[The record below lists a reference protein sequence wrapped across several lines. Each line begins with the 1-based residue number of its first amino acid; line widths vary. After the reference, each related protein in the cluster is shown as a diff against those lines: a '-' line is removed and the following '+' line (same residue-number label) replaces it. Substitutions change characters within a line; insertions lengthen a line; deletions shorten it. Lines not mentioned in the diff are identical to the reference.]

1 MKRVMVDRRLFDTT
15 TNAARPDGDFS
26 SVLCLSLWEP
36 IDQVGDN
43 ARLLGLVRLAK
54 RSQPSEQADES
65 GQLLF

>member
-15 TNAARPDGDFS
+15 TNAAWPDGDLS
-26 SVLCLSLWEP
+26 SVLCLSLLEP

-54 RSQPSEQADES
+54 RSQPSEQAGEC
-65 GQLLF
+65 GQLRF

>member
-15 TNAARPDGDFS
+15 TNAAWPDEDFS
-26 SVLCLSLWEP
+26 SVLCFSLWEP

-54 RSQPSEQADES
+54 RSQSCEQADES
-65 GQLLF
+65 GQLRF